1 MGYATRLYKAF
12 LDLGEEKASALAEFA
27 EYIESR
33 RAATSEELKALELKL
48 TKEIESIRLEIEKV
62 RTEIHKVK
70 GDLVKWM
77 FLFWTGQ
84 IVALIGIIKWLL

>member
-1 MGYATRLYKAF
+1 MGYA
-12 LDLGEEKASALAEFA
+12 
-27 EYIESR
+27 I
-33 RAATSEELKALELKL
+33 SEELKALELKL
-48 TKEIESIRLEIEKV
+48 TKEIEEVRKEINTLRLEIEKV